1 MRRCYIGL
9 DVHKK
14 KDQLLWRGRKRPDSL
29 RRRDCYHT
37 ISPGQLNEDVPAAM
51 DSGNGIVEVAESGLV
66 QHLDPVQPQFLRQA
80 FLPGAEVAFAAS
92 RPESSALPVP
102 AASFPLASNGARP
115 LCRPP
120 SPSA

>member
-37 ISPGQLNEDVPAAM
+37 ISPGQLNE
-51 DSGNGIVEVAESGLV
+51 NGIVEVAESGLV